1 VHEHLVQVANI
12 RVIGSRSNFLW
23 TVQIS
28 QGMAGPVDFLSAV
41 SRRRFK
47 SPRTALHHGLVTC
60 PKTFKIIM
68 IQYAFPCIQYFSPVS
83 MVADALF
90 RSSFIL

>member
-12 RVIGSRSNFLW
+12 RVIGSRSNFLR
-23 TVQIS
+23 TVRIS
-28 QGMAGPVDFLSAV
+28 QGMAGPVDFPSVV

-60 PKTFKIIM
+60 PKTFKIKAIS
-68 IQYAFPCIQYFSPVS
+68 IVRS
-83 MVADALF
+83 MAGLAL
-90 RSSFIL
+90 RNLRLK